1 MVKDD
6 PTFDAFCKLLAIN
19 TNERMGQV
27 RSNVA
32 STENGKKGSQLPVYP
47 IGALE
52 SRLDAVEDDELF
64 IRKSLQTD
72 SRLGVELLYK
82 RYYQPLC
89 THAVKF
95 VSSREV
101 AEDLVSGIFFD
112 FFSQN
117 KFAEITT
124 SYRLYL
130 FRTVRNRAYNYL
142 RWELN
147 RKAELAE
154 VAQKPILNEQQPDQ
168 ISQYEELYHDV
179 EAAVNQLPLDR
190 RRIYLMRK
198 FDGMKYQEIADE
210 LHLSIKTVDAQLNR
224 ASQFVRGQLKDKWQ
238 L

>member
-1 MVKDD
+1 MLG
-6 PTFDAFCKLLAIN
+6 ALCKLLVVN
-19 TNERMGQV
+19 PKERMEQV
-27 RSNVA
+27 HGKVA
-32 STENGKKGSQLPVYP
+32 NTRNGENGSQPLGYPSGSPECP
-47 IGALE
+47 SGIGA
-52 SRLDAVEDDELF
+52 DNELF
-64 IRKSLQTD
+64 IRKSLQVD
-72 SRLGVELLYK
+72 PRLGVELLYK

-95 VSSREV
+95 VGSREV
-101 AEDLVSGIFFD
+101 AEDLVSEIFFD
-112 FFSQN
+112 FYSQN
-117 KFAEITT
+117 RFSEITT

-142 RWELN
+142 RWDLS

-154 VAQKPILNEQQPDQ
+154 VAQKPILTEQQPDQ

-179 EAAVNQLPLDR
+179 EEAVNRLPVER

-210 LHLSIKTVDAQLNR
+210 LHLSIKTVDVQLNR
-224 ASQFVRGQLKDKWQ
+224 ASQFVRGQLKEKW